1 MYCTYLLQ
9 GREEEGV
16 GALSSESIF
25 FHKRAHE
32 YRRVDNKMPLNH
44 QMSLQL
50 SREHSRFHLL
60 FSKSLLVY
68 APFWPHKASFRWVH
82 IQMNFDLQ
90 ELSHE
95 LRVDA
100 LYEVSDYVQV
110 VGLTVVIGDGMYMRG
125 MDTTALYMAS
135 HSL

>member
-44 QMSLQL
+44 HMLTSAEQRAQQVSLT
-50 SREHSRFHLL
+50 LL
-60 FSKSLLVY
+60 
-68 APFWPHKASFRWVH
+68 
-82 IQMNFDLQ
+82 
-90 ELSHE
+90 
-95 LRVDA
+95 
-100 LYEVSDYVQV
+100 
-110 VGLTVVIGDGMYMRG
+110 
-125 MDTTALYMAS
+125 
-135 HSL
+135 